1 MSEALAMRWIHG
13 SGRKP
18 QEVRTAAGSPSEV
31 LALGRHAQ
39 VPYCGGRFEAVNGR
53 YSVCGTRRK
62 SGRSGCANPLAFRV
76 EVLDDTVLRRLE
88 GEVLHPAFIEQVLNL
103 AVWLGPIEPMGW
115 ASVNDWPR
123 TTAPT
128 RTACRCPSR
137 MSASPRG
144 LANGICALKMVAGG
158 GFEPPTFGL

>member
-1 MSEALAMRWIHG
+1 MRWIHG

-62 SGRSGCANPLAFRV
+62 SGHGR
-76 EVLDDTVLRRLE
+76 LR
-88 GEVLHPAFIEQVLNL
+88 
-103 AVWLGPIEPMGW
+103 
-115 ASVNDWPR
+115 
-123 TTAPT
+123 
-128 RTACRCPSR
+128 CCSR
-137 MSASPRG
+137 ISASPRG
-144 LANGICALKMVAGG
+144 LANGICALKMVAGARNQRYLQLWSG
-158 GFEPPTFGL
+158 AA